1 MAAPGCQS
9 WGGQKGEKFLEG
21 PGGLG
26 SPAGSRGR
34 APEETKAFC
43 LNIYKILSVHG
54 RKFSEL
60 DFMHSDKPSII
71 SVVNK
76 VNYRLQLFVV
86 MDAFTPNK
94 ISLMTVVSGGSR
106 NCC

>member
-1 MAAPGCQS
+1 M
-9 WGGQKGEKFLEG
+9 K
-21 PGGLG
+21 GGLG
-26 SPAGSRGR
+26 DGSSPAGSRGR
-34 APEETKAFC
+34 APVGGVGDEVPQTEAEAFC
-43 LNIYKILSVHG
+43 LNRYKILSVHG
-54 RKFSEL
+54 RKFNEL

-76 VNYRLQLFVV
+76 ANYRLQLFVV